1 VSLMQGGGEHVTSVE
16 TGHQGRYSM
25 PLPPAG
31 RYIVS
36 MLHPETHQA
45 TARKLAVDNRSVTL
59 DLAVSAAPSDPLVS
73 A

>member
-1 VSLMQGGGEHVTSVE
+1 VTSVE
-16 TGHQGRYSM
+16 TDRDGRYSM

-36 MLHPETHQA
+36 MLDPETHQA

-59 DLAVSAAPSDPLVS
+59 DLAVRAAPADPVVS